1 MKTNMDRKMYM
12 GIGRFMIPIPQVVS
26 NRGLEKGASGARAKA
41 ELLSEEE
48 RRVHYFVVKKMAVA
62 KEPITAELVGEE
74 LGIPV
79 NRVEKTIDKLESLYI
94 YENPLKDEGFKHLKR
109 LKTLKNLSIF
119 ATDVTEEGVME
130 LRSALPK
137 CRIDDSFD

>member
-1 MKTNMDRKMYM
+1 MKTNMVRKMYM

-79 NRVEKTIDKLESLYI
+79 NRVEKTIDKLE
-94 YENPLKDEGFKHLKR
+94 G
-109 LKTLKNLSIF
+109 LKTFLYRSDGKGINWAYPFSLENTGHKMTAPTGEQFF
-119 ATDVTEEGVME
+119 A
-130 LRSALPK
+130 A
-137 CRIDDSFD
+137 